1 MIPLSPSPDSRNPVP
16 GIEEELWEAR
26 ERYRDLLDALPHYI
40 FSVDNDDR
48 YTALNAHSCAYFGL
62 PEHEIIGHT
71 AEELGIPPDVARP
84 WHEVNAR
91 ARRTGITQTSD
102 LVIPGPEPRYEHVI
116 THPLRNSRGEVI
128 GATGIAID
136 VTEAQHS
143 ADAQRRLDEQ
153 MAHLSRMESLATLAG
168 GIAHDFNNIL
178 SGILAQATILER
190 SSTDPAVER
199 SIHSIKQAVD
209 RGAAISR
216 QILTFAHA
224 EILGGTVDVAQL
236 VSDLYTLVAET
247 FPRTVRVQLS
257 RDADLPP
264 ISGDAGQLQQ
274 ALLNLCI
281 NARDA
286 MPEGGVLSIDTRLAG
301 ERVTISVSD
310 NGVGLDDE
318 TRRRMYEPFF
328 STKEKAKGTG
338 LGLAVVYGIVRA
350 HLGKI
355 EVDST
360 PGSGTTFR
368 LSFPVAE
375 AASAPVVKK
384 AGEPAIVRGERLLII
399 DDEPEILAGLE
410 MQLSDEGYV
419 VQTASNGP
427 DALEHFGEGP
437 DLVLMDLGMPRMGAV
452 ELIDALHAAAPNLR
466 IVAMTGYVDP
476 EVHAAVRGAGVTNI
490 LQKPFG
496 RAALLA
502 ALHATGRR
510 REQ

>member
-1 MIPLSPSPDSRNPVP
+1 
-16 GIEEELWEAR
+16 
-26 ERYRDLLDALPHYI
+26 
-40 FSVDNDDR
+40 
-48 YTALNAHSCAYFGL
+48 
-62 PEHEIIGHT
+62 
-71 AEELGIPPDVARP
+71 
-84 WHEVNAR
+84 
-91 ARRTGITQTSD
+91 
-102 LVIPGPEPRYEHVI
+102 
-116 THPLRNSRGEVI
+116 
-128 GATGIAID
+128 
-136 VTEAQHS
+136 
-143 ADAQRRLDEQ
+143 
-153 MAHLSRMESLATLAG
+153 
-168 GIAHDFNNIL
+168 
-178 SGILAQATILER
+178 
-190 SSTDPAVER
+190 
-199 SIHSIKQAVD
+199 
-209 RGAAISR
+209 
-216 QILTFAHA
+216 
-224 EILGGTVDVAQL
+224 
-236 VSDLYTLVAET
+236 
-247 FPRTVRVQLS
+247 
-257 RDADLPP
+257 
-264 ISGDAGQLQQ
+264 
-274 ALLNLCI
+274 
-281 NARDA
+281 
-286 MPEGGVLSIDTRLAG
+286 
-301 ERVTISVSD
+301 
-310 NGVGLDDE
+310 
-318 TRRRMYEPFF
+318 MYEPFF

-452 ELIDALHAAAPNLR
+452 ELIDALHAAAPDLR

-496 RAALLA
+496 RTALLA